1 MHKSGWWMM
10 AMLLGAG
17 SASARDAAQ
26 DRHDLLQAEAVLCQA
41 FEDGDAD
48 TLRQWMDASFTLTDS
63 KGTVTDFAQNI
74 DEVAR
79 RDPRYDVFRNHGQD
93 VRLYGDAA
101 IVTGITTIRGRSG
114 GDAFAAD
121 FQYTDTWVYRDGRW
135 KLAASH
141 ASRLPE
147 GRGRTSATAPGD

>member
-1 MHKSGWWMM
+1 MM

-26 DRHDLLQAEAVLCQA
+26 DRRDLLQAEAVLCQA

-63 KGTVTDFAQNI
+63 KGTVTDFAQNL

-79 RDPRYDVFRNHGQD
+79 RDPHYDVFRNHGQD

-101 IVTGITTIRGRSG
+101 IVTGVTTVRGRSG
-114 GDAFAAD
+114 NEAFAAD

-147 GRGRTSATAPGD
+147 GGAAHRPRPGAIENPG